1 MKVKRD
7 KLFSNK
13 KNDKEKRSESDKKW
27 DSVLGAGLGAA
38 AGVIGSKELA
48 KVTKELRNT
57 NDDDFLL
64 NVSEKNG
71 LYKNQ
76 KRKEELLSKI
86 PQHRSPDEEI
96 ELKNLGEESKI
107 QLKKSKKAL
116 KRFKLKRGAAK
127 VGIASLPIAGAVIG
141 SLYGR
146 DNNLKKQRNKIE
158 DAAGDK
164 VVEIIKG
171 SKK

>member
-1 MKVKRD
+1 M
-7 KLFSNK
+7 
-13 KNDKEKRSESDKKW
+13 
-27 DSVLGAGLGAA
+27 
-38 AGVIGSKELA
+38 
-48 KVTKELRNT
+48 
-57 NDDDFLL
+57 
-64 NVSEKNG
+64 
-71 LYKNQ
+71 
-76 KRKEELLSKI
+76 
-86 PQHRSPDEEI
+86 
-96 ELKNLGEESKI
+96 
-107 QLKKSKKAL
+107 
-116 KRFKLKRGAAK
+116 KRGAAK

>member
-1 MKVKRD
+1 MILIRKQ
-7 KLFSNK
+7 FSK
-13 KNDKEKRSESDKKW
+13 KKEDREKRSEFDKKW
-27 DSVLGAGLGAA
+27 DSVLGAGLGAT

-64 NVSEKNG
+64 NVSKKNG

>member
-1 MKVKRD
+1 MILIRKQ
-7 KLFSNK
+7 FSNK
-13 KNDKEKRSESDKKW
+13 KKEDREKRSESDKKW
-27 DSVLGAGLGAA
+27 DSVLGAGLGAT

-57 NDDDFLL
+57 SDDDFIRKA
-64 NVSEKNG
+64 NEKGGFYEKGKKLKDIFSNDYH
-71 LYKNQ
+71 L
-76 KRKEELLSKI
+76 
-86 PQHRSPDEEI
+86 SPDEVIDQFNKRDEI
-96 ELKNLGEESKI
+96 NLINE
-107 QLKKSKKAL
+107 KSKKAL
-116 KRFKLKRGAAK
+116 KRFKLKRGVAK

>member
-7 KLFSNK
+7 KLFSK
-13 KNDKEKRSESDKKW
+13 KDDRKERSESDKKW
-27 DSVLGAGLGAA
+27 DSVLGAGLGAT
-38 AGVIGSKELA
+38 AGVIGSKKLA

-116 KRFKLKRGAAK
+116 KRFKLKRGVAK
-127 VGIASLPIAGAVIG
+127 VTIASLPISGAVIG

-146 DNNLKKQRNKIE
+146 DNNLKKQRNKLE